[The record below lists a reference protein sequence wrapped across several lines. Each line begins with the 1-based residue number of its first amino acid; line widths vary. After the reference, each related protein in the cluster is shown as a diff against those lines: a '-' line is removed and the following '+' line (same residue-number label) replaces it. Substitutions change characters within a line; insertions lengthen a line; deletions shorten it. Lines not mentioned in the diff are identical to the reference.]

1 MDRLRIFVLSF
12 LMSATAALGLIA
24 GVLTVIVGGTMTI
37 IGVYVVYTVN
47 DSIGYS
53 DATTIS
59 IYDKI
64 MKAFTILG
72 VAMIVIGAGVILK
85 SLFELQG

>member
-1 MDRLRIFVLSF
+1 MLSNF
-12 LMSATAALGLIA
+12 RKFSKSPRAALGLIA

-53 DATTIS
+53 DATTVS
-59 IYDKI
+59 IYNKI